1 MITLEIEY
9 NHNKGHYTHTSGELS
24 NPHDDGSVLNLDRLR
39 VPFRESKGMGK
50 LTRQRRAASARCL
63 GYLLLNAPS
72 KIRFFGLRLVP
83 PGKAGT
89 VGMSPP
95 VITRSMVRNFELAIW
110 SPSYRDAD
118 MAFKEPVGLAPP
130 PSGGTLSALTP
141 HTRLKTKNTPPAY
154 TYSSTAI
161 L

>member
-1 MITLEIEY
+1 MEIFDKILITLEIEY

-118 MAFKEPVGLAPP
+118 MAFKEPVGLPP
-130 PSGGTLSALTP
+130 P
-141 HTRLKTKNTPPAY
+141 PPGAH
-154 TYSSTAI
+154 
-161 L
+161 